1 MTALAGGQGYC
12 PSRKP
17 SAQLSAGSSLR
28 LKNGCTQDDAP
39 EGGGALHRIRLL
51 FRQIANHWQLVH
63 LPLIRLDKQDNP
75 DDEAAQTNQK
85 VKRESEQGQKWHDG
99 ENRESDVENKQC
111 RGEKQALPR
120 VKADETIFVVGF
132 HQQEND
138 RWNNGDVGQH
148 SCDVVRHAPSGR
160 RGSGPGCDSTRA
172 YGTGGGAV
180 RDLCAAHVAKGH
192 RGILQE
198 SFGIE
203 GMRPCSVRE
212 TAAKRCCGKV
222 PKRLRQS
229 NRQFRADISR
239 TLQLSGRQKHEA
251 VEAGT
256 F

>member
-85 VKRESEQGQKWHDG
+85 VKRDSEQGQKWHDG

-160 RGSGPGCDSTRA
+160 RGSGPGSDSACA
-172 YGTGGGAV
+172 YGAGRRSV
-180 RDLCAAHVAKGH
+180 RDLCAAHIAKGH
-192 RGILQE
+192 RSVLLE
-198 SFGIE
+198 AFGLK
-203 GMRPCSVRE
+203 GCGPVSMRE
-212 TAAKRCCGKV
+212 TAAKRRCGKV
-222 PKRLRQS
+222 SKSLGQS
-229 NRQFRADISR
+229 NRQFPAAISGLCSLLGGKS
-239 TLQLSGRQKHEA
+239 TEQWKLEH
-251 VEAGT
+251 V
-256 F
+256 